1 MQPQPKLLRSGLCQR
16 GLGLGLSRV
25 SRVDKQTNHSRRR
38 HHVVQ
43 ELDLL
48 CAELTAGKRDEAT
61 ATAAAISDWR
71 NMGISGVSSRND
83 VSGPIADSYSG
94 PLHFA
99 TWRMEW
105 GQGR

>member
-48 CAELTAGKRDEAT
+48 CAELTAGKRDEAA

-71 NMGISGVSSRND
+71 NMGFLLSFSRGVFSPVANSQSASSD
-83 VSGPIADSYSG
+83 P
-94 PLHFA
+94 P
-99 TWRMEW
+99 
-105 GQGR
+105 